1 MTGSV
6 LAVRGGFRR
15 ALFYT
20 KLYADFY
27 ANFKASSLFWL
38 IFYRHFH
45 AKALLFCLIITMMSR
60 GTLKLQCS
68 CSARLIVYFSYVMK
82 PLDTSQRDN

>member
-1 MTGSV
+1 MAGSM
-6 LAVRGGFRR
+6 LAVRGGFKR

-38 IFYRHFH
+38 IFYRNFH
-45 AKALLFCLIITMMSR
+45 NKTFILPHNNYDVKR
-60 GTLKLQCS
+60 N
-68 CSARLIVYFSYVMK
+68 
-82 PLDTSQRDN
+82 P

>member
-6 LAVRGGFRR
+6 LAVRGGFKR

-38 IFYRHFH
+38 NFYRNFH
-45 AKALLFCLIITMMSR
+45 NKTFILPHNNYDVKR
-60 GTLKLQCS
+60 N
-68 CSARLIVYFSYVMK
+68 
-82 PLDTSQRDN
+82 P

>member
-27 ANFKASSLFWL
+27 ANSKASSLFWL
-38 IFYRHFH
+38 IFYRNIH

-68 CSARLIVYFSYVMK
+68 CSARLIVCFSYVMK

>member
-1 MTGSV
+1 M
-6 LAVRGGFRR
+6 LAVRGGFKR

-38 IFYRHFH
+38 IFYRNFH
-45 AKALLFCLIITMMSR
+45 NKTFILPHNNYDVKR
-60 GTLKLQCS
+60 N
-68 CSARLIVYFSYVMK
+68 
-82 PLDTSQRDN
+82 P